1 MSFSREYT
9 LSSPTGMEITLM
21 EMGASL
27 IGVKTADR
35 HGVLSDI
42 VLPLKGPDDI
52 SCAGATL
59 APYAG
64 RIARGDME
72 IDDRHFQLS
81 LNEGRNHN
89 HGGFLSLRDRPWR
102 CCAQNET
109 EQYQEIRFCAE
120 LQDGTDGY
128 PGNRYFTAAYRL
140 WRQQQIEILLTAES
154 DRPTRVNLSNHAYF
168 NLSGDFS
175 SDVSRHLLTVDA
187 DEVYMNDDEFI
198 MVDRRQAPAEL
209 DYRHERII
217 GKPGSDP
224 QIARARGLNH
234 CYVLRENS
242 DRPAATLICPD
253 SGRRM
258 RLYTDQPCL
267 MLYSG
272 GYLDT
277 PNCAITFEALEHPLS
292 PCAKKPPI
300 LYPGG
305 IYRRRIVYHFDTIR
319 ESP

>member
-35 HGVLSDI
+35 HGVLSD
-42 VLPLKGPDDI
+42 VALPLKGPDDI

-64 RIARGDME
+64 RIARGDMK
-72 IDDRHFQLS
+72 IDGRHFQLS
-81 LNEGRNHN
+81 LNE
-89 HGGFLSLRDRPWR
+89 
-102 CCAQNET
+102 
-109 EQYQEIRFCAE
+109 
-120 LQDGTDGY
+120 
-128 PGNRYFTAAYRL
+128 
-140 WRQQQIEILLTAES
+140 
-154 DRPTRVNLSNHAYF
+154 
-168 NLSGDFS
+168 
-175 SDVSRHLLTVDA
+175 
-187 DEVYMNDDEFI
+187 
-198 MVDRRQAPAEL
+198 
-209 DYRHERII
+209 
-217 GKPGSDP
+217 
-224 QIARARGLNH
+224 
-234 CYVLRENS
+234 
-242 DRPAATLICPD
+242 
-253 SGRRM
+253 GRRM

-292 PCAKKPPI
+292 PCAKTPPI